1 MTRCDTCGGALAGY
15 EAACARC
22 GALRVREPVGAGHAA
37 GRTGAGG
44 APDAAGGELT
54 SWFGA
59 IGAAASPAAPPVAA
73 PSAPPGA
80 SPAPPGGPL
89 GAPGPLGG
97 PRLAAPPLKPGM
109 AVGARGAPGA
119 PPSPPGPGTRPAGGV
134 DASYCAPARLGVPGP
149 AVGEP
154 HERVPTAGSQWTAP
168 RPPEPRRRLGRVAAL
183 LAAVVI
189 GAGVYAGRPY
199 LRELLDPPP
208 EGTAAFLDGDGVAY
222 TAPEAGFTA
231 RFPAEP
237 VVETA
242 TVPVPG
248 LGPVSVHTAYASG
261 DEWEMG
267 VGSAEV
273 GAVDPRAVDAALSGG
288 AAGMASVG
296 GVGRVT
302 DQSPTEHDGLRALDA
317 TVEVGDDHPARVRV
331 IYDGRRIHVLAV
343 HSKGAT
349 GRLFDELVSS
359 FAVHDGAI

>member
-1 MTRCDTCGGALAGY
+1 M
-15 EAACARC
+15 
-22 GALRVREPVGAGHAA
+22 
-37 GRTGAGG
+37 
-44 APDAAGGELT
+44 
-54 SWFGA
+54 
-59 IGAAASPAAPPVAA
+59 
-73 PSAPPGA
+73 
-80 SPAPPGGPL
+80 
-89 GAPGPLGG
+89 GG

-109 AVGARGAPGA
+109 AVGAPGAPGA
-119 PPSPPGPGTRPAGGV
+119 PPSPPGPAGSRPAAGV

-154 HERVPTAGSQWTAP
+154 HERVPTAGSQWSAP
-168 RPPEPRRRLGRVAAL
+168 SAPEPRRRLGRVAAL
-183 LAAVVI
+183 LVALVI

-222 TAPEAGFTA
+222 TAPDASFTV
-231 RFPAEP
+231 RFPADP
-237 VVETA
+237 VVETG

-273 GAVDPRAVDAALSGG
+273 GAVDPRTADTVLSGG
-288 AAGMASVG
+288 AAGLASVG
-296 GVGRVT
+296 GLGRVT
-302 DQSPTEHDGLRALDA
+302 DQSATEHDGHRALDA

-349 GRLFDELVSS
+349 DRLFDELVSS
-359 FAVHDGAI
+359 FAVHGGAV